1 MSIITK
7 TLKSNGYF
15 AINKHLM
22 KTLGLNKAV
31 ILSMFIDKADYYENQ
46 MFFYTIE
53 DISEAL
59 GDGLSERE
67 IRATIKSLIDENLLI
82 DKGMIGIPA
91 KRFFMINE
99 IKISEL
105 FDRARDGKNEINS
118 PYENKS
124 PSPCKNDRA
133 RDSKNDRAN
142 IINPHITN
150 PNNINPNI
158 QEEKNIK
165 KENPQGLEA
174 KNENEQN
181 EAFKNLNLEAF
192 SKWVKYCEQKGFKIV
207 GIQFDELKKYLC
219 KFDKERQEQIISYS
233 IANGYKGL
241 FEPKAEQNTKSQMSD
256 EELDKFFAM
265 QKNDDPVLSNN
276 WLSKGLP
283 QEVKSFNQHLDSD
296 AIPEDFKRKFLIGE

>member
-1 MSIITK
+1 MIEKRLNQNFSIADNRIAQCK
-7 TLKSNGYF
+7 ELDFNAK
-15 AINKHLM
+15 
-22 KTLGLNKAV
+22 GLYLY
-31 ILSMFIDKADYYENQ
+31 ILSLPEDWEFSIERIAYMTNNSVGKVKAGLKQLEAMGLFVRELLYKGVKGKRAKYVLFDFDTRKIPNNDDESVSTDEKSTDEKSPNDKSMIEKSTIENQ
-46 MFFYTIE
+46 P
-53 DISEAL
+53 
-59 GDGLSERE
+59 
-67 IRATIKSLIDENLLI
+67 ID
-82 DKGMIGIPA
+82 
-91 KRFFMINE
+91 FHTF
-99 IKISEL
+99 
-105 FDRARDGKNEINS
+105 
-118 PYENKS
+118 NKQR
-124 PSPCKNDRA
+124 N
-133 RDSKNDRAN
+133 N
-142 IINPHITN
+142 IQR
-150 PNNINPNI
+150 NNINKIINL
-158 QEEKNIK
+158 QKGACAHTRESE
-165 KENPQGLEA
+165 QS
-174 KNENEQN
+174 EQN

-192 SKWVKYCEQKGFKIV
+192 SKWSKYCEQKGFKIV